1 MLQESTVS
9 IQESAISSISYYFFL
24 DFEDTW
30 FEEKNQL
37 KTETPLRSLGVF
49 RRVLIAEVGFDSLG
63 ESKDLASAF
72 SGISGLDSIWD
83 QNPNNPAEI
92 PPIKPNI
99 ILDFIVY
106 PSKLKLIL
114 KNRVAAS
121 PAIEPIDI
129 GDLSILFHSY
139 WKQ

>member
-30 FEEKNQL
+30 FEEKNQF

-63 ESKDLASAF
+63 ESKDLASNLPF
-72 SGISGLDSIWD
+72 
-83 QNPNNPAEI
+83 
-92 PPIKPNI
+92 
-99 ILDFIVY
+99 
-106 PSKLKLIL
+106 
-114 KNRVAAS
+114 
-121 PAIEPIDI
+121 
-129 GDLSILFHSY
+129 
-139 WKQ
+139 

>member
-1 MLQESTVS
+1 
-9 IQESAISSISYYFFL
+9 
-24 DFEDTW
+24 
-30 FEEKNQL
+30 
-37 KTETPLRSLGVF
+37 TETPLRSLGVF
-49 RRVLIAEVGFDSLG
+49 RRILIAGVGFDSLG

-106 PSKLKLIL
+106 PSKLKLIQ